1 MTISRMSS
9 RNLDVQYRVLGSI
22 ATNVYFLINKDTKE
36 GIVVD
41 PADNADYI
49 AEQFRLRG
57 YDLKAILLTHGHFD
71 HFYGASEL
79 KELTGAPIYAY
90 KDEAQVL
97 ADTYYNRSAVWAEP
111 RTLTPDYLFDDG
123 EECEL
128 AGLKFRVIHTPGHT
142 VGSCCFYFEDEGV
155 LIAGDTLFFESY
167 GRTDLGTG
175 SSAAIMRSLR
185 DILFKLPP
193 ETVVYPGHGD
203 FTSIEHELEYNPAAP

>member
-1 MTISRMSS
+1 MSK
-9 RNLDVQYRVLGSI
+9 LDVQYRVLGAI
-22 ATNVYFLINKDTKE
+22 GTNVYFLINKETHE

-41 PADNADYI
+41 PADNAQYI
-49 AEQFRLRG
+49 ADQFRLRG
-57 YDLKAILLTHGHFD
+57 YTMKAILLTHGHFD

-79 KELTGAPIYAY
+79 RELTGAPVYAY

-111 RTLTPDYLFDDG
+111 RTLKPDHLFDDG

-128 AGLKFRVIHTPGHT
+128 AGLKFRVLHTPGHT
-142 VGSCCFYFEDEGV
+142 VGSCCFYFEDEDV

-185 DILFKLPP
+185 DVLFKLPP